1 MATPPTTSP
10 EPTRPGPTALI
21 LVRHG
26 RTTLN
31 AEGRLR
37 GHLDP
42 PLDEVGAADVRRLA
56 GRLAPL
62 LSDGRPHRILA
73 SPLQRTIRTAE
84 AIADRVGLT
93 ATPDDRLLDRDYGT
107 WAGERLEEVVARWGS
122 VDAAPGVEPL
132 ASVTA
137 RVQSLLTEP
146 IPDEPLVLV
155 THDAVLH
162 ALLALL
168 DPRLGEVP
176 LDPASWCLI
185 GRRADVALSVT
196 STNNQ

>member
-1 MATPPTTSP
+1 MT
-10 EPTRPGPTALI
+10 TRPASSPARPCSTALI

-26 RTTLN
+26 RTALN
-31 AEGRLR
+31 ADGRLR

-56 GRLAPL
+56 DAVAPL
-62 LSDGRPHRILA
+62 LSDGLPHRILA
-73 SPLQRTIRTAE
+73 SPLQRTIRTAQ
-84 AIADRVGLT
+84 AISDRTQLT
-93 ATPDDRLLDRDYGT
+93 VAPDDRLLDRDYGP
-107 WAGERLEEVVARWGS
+107 WAGERLEDVVARWGS

-137 RVQSLLTEP
+137 RVRSLLTEP

-162 ALLALL
+162 VILALL
-168 DPRLGEVP
+168 DPRLCTVALE
-176 LDPASWCLI
+176 PASWCLI
-185 GRRADVALSVT
+185 GRQADQTLTVT